1 MFILCE
7 LRNRAE
13 TVDTILLYA
22 SNSKEVLEKKKEEF
36 YEEMVAAE
44 LHWAASNEYEDI
56 DKLREW
62 CRDRMK
68 NFHIVEVPYI
78 EE

>member
-22 SNSKEVLEKKKEEF
+22 SNSKEVLEKKREEF
-36 YEEMVAAE
+36 YEEIVATE
-44 LHWAASNEYEDI
+44 IRLTNNYEYEDI

-62 CRDRMK
+62 CRDRMR